1 MKELF
6 LENNLG
12 MIDVELKKE
21 FEVITYKGKGYS
33 RTKYSIQLNNEYKI
47 NELSENHLT
56 ELRDQINEM
65 IGK

>member
-6 LENNLG
+6 LENKLG
-12 MIDVELKKE
+12 TIDVKLKRE
-21 FEVITYKGKGYS
+21 FEDITYKGKEYT
-33 RTKYSIQLNNEYKI
+33 RTHYSIQLNNEYKI
-47 NELSENHLT
+47 NELSDNHLI